1 MKEASRNKF
10 TDNSNLKSLTITQKK
25 KGIFLNKPS
34 QNLGYS
40 QI

>member
-25 KGIFLNKPS
+25 KGIFFLT
-34 QNLGYS
+34 NLVK
-40 QI
+40 IWVTA